1 MAQQER
7 YLYKKMSVPELNQL
21 LSNASA
27 ACQQH
32 NMSRSH
38 FFELKKRFQSSG
50 YGRFERFTRNSKNP
64 PPKNI
69 ERIIEAILSLSFDH
83 PGWGCVRLSQTLNSQ
98 GVSISSP
105 TVQKILIKHN
115 MGNKNERLCKLEEK
129 ALTEQLQLNCEQIA
143 LIEKSN
149 PCFRERFHESNRPAK
164 SLAQDIILVGFL
176 KGVGKIYL
184 QSVVDTFNSFTFGF
198 LHLGKLP
205 DCAVAILHN
214 DVLPFYRQHNLQI
227 QTIVTNNGREYCG
240 TEKHHYELY
249 LMLSEIEHRKTKLRD
264 TRTNGFI
271 KRFNLI
277 VLDEFFKKFLQNKSY
292 DTIEK
297 LQSDFDQWL
306 LYYNNERPHKG
317 YRNMG
322 LPPVDIFKNYLHRLN
337 Q

>member
-1 MAQQER
+1 M
-7 YLYKKMSVPELNQL
+7 N
-21 LSNASA
+21 N
-27 ACQQH
+27 
-32 NMSRSH
+32 
-38 FFELKKRFQSSG
+38 
-50 YGRFERFTRNSKNP
+50 
-64 PPKNI
+64 
-69 ERIIEAILSLSFDH
+69 
-83 PGWGCVRLSQTLNSQ
+83 
-98 GVSISSP
+98 
-105 TVQKILIKHN
+105 
-115 MGNKNERLCKLEEK
+115 
-129 ALTEQLQLNCEQIA
+129 EQIP

-149 PCFRERFHESNRPAK
+149 PCFRERFHASNRPGEI
-164 SLAQDIILVGFL
+164 LAQDTILVGFI

-198 LHLGKLP
+198 LHIGKLP

-214 DVLPFYRQHNLQI
+214 DVLPFYRGHNLQI
-227 QTIVTNNGREYCG
+227 QTIITNNGREYCG

-249 LMLSEIEHRKTKLRD
+249 LMCKLSEIEHRKTKLRD

-271 KRFNLI
+271 KRFNMI
-277 VLDEFFKKFLQNKSY
+277 VLTEFFKKSLQNKSY

-322 LPPVDIFKNYLHRLN
+322 LPPVNVFENYLHHLN